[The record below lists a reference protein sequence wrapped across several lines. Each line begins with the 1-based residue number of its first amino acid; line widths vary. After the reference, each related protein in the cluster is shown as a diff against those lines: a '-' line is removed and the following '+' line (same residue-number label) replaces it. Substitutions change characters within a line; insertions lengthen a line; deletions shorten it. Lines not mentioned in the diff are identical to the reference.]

1 MGVENLFPFRCH
13 ACAVKFYAFLEDE
26 TFAGHLPEQIAGQ
39 ASGDGRTEKREGG
52 HRKPRV
58 AARRRTQPSLA
69 SAKARRISARL
80 WASCCC
86 LGGELRGEDE
96 G

>member
-26 TFAGHLPEQIAGQ
+26 TFAGHLPEQIASQAPGAGRPEGQ
-39 ASGDGRTEKREGG
+39 EAV
-52 HRKPRV
+52 HCKPRMG
-58 AARRRTQPSLA
+58 ARRRTQPSPA
-69 SAKARRISARL
+69 SARARRISSRL

-86 LGGELRGEDE
+86 FGDEPRGDE
-96 G
+96 ER

>member
-13 ACAVKFYAFLEDE
+13 ACAVKFYAFLEGE

-39 ASGDGRTEKREGG
+39 ASGAGQPEEREGVR
-52 HRKPRV
+52 HKPRV
-58 AARRRTQPSLA
+58 AARRRTQPSPA
-69 SAKARRISARL
+69 SARARRISSRL

-86 LGGELRGEDE
+86 FGNEPRGEDE
-96 G
+96 R